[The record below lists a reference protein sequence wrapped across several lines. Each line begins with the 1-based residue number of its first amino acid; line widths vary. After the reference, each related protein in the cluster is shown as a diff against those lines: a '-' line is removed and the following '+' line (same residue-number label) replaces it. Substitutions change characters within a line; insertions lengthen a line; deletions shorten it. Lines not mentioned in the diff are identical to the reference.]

1 MYYESEAFKNCIYQ
15 SQIES
20 KRYRKIDKT
29 LGAYFKTEELYREM
43 HKKHFKKTCAG
54 IPTKRYLRILKQ
66 IEQAE
71 RIDYR
76 DIELALTS

>member
-1 MYYESEAFKNCIYQ
+1 
-15 SQIES
+15 
-20 KRYRKIDKT
+20 
-29 LGAYFKTEELYREM
+29 M

-54 IPTKRYLRILKQ
+54 MPTKRYLRIMKQ